1 MDEARTVPH
10 DDQARPADGG
20 AASPRGALAADGVS
34 VHRLLVS
41 ALSTV
46 ANAVAIADTDGA
58 IVWSNRACAA
68 LTGLEPEEALGRHLP
83 SIGDPA
89 EGPGG
94 DTAAWAEV
102 LAGRPWRGERRFGT
116 GHGGEPRT
124 VHPTLTPILDPDAT
138 VRYVVA
144 VCDDVTDLERTRAEL
159 ARRVAQ
165 QTAIAELSQYALGA
179 SDPRDVISE
188 AERTLTELLGEE
200 LDTSV
205 RTLAAKSPDECGS
218 VGEG

>member
-1 MDEARTVPH
+1 MTTARGEVDEARTVPH

-124 VHPTLTPILDPDAT
+124 VHQTLTPILDPDAT

-144 VCDDVTDLERTRAEL
+144 VCDDAATRRPSAPRPSGRFPRC
-159 ARRVAQ
+159 ARWLRRS
-165 QTAIAELSQYALGA
+165 LSR
-179 SDPRDVISE
+179 SP
-188 AERTLTELLGEE
+188 
-200 LDTSV
+200 V
-205 RTLAAKSPDECGS
+205 RCVGCG
-218 VGEG
+218 VG